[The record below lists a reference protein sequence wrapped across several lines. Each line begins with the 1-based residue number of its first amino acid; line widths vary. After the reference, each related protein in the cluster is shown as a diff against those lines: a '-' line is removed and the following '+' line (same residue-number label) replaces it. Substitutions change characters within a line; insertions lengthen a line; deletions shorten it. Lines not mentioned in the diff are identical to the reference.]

1 MSINVVFAIIV
12 TSLAT
17 FVSRFLGVLSSK
29 GIKETSKIFKWF
41 NCLAYAT
48 LSALVIRTLI
58 FPAGI
63 LDETSYLSR
72 FIVIILSLVV
82 FFASKKNY
90 VYATIFSAIC
100 MTVLNSFF

>member
-63 LDETSYLSR
+63 LDETSYISR

-90 VYATIFSAIC
+90 VYPTIFSAIS
-100 MTVLNSFF
+100 MSIINNYI

>member
-17 FVSRFLGVLSSK
+17 FVSRLLGVLSSK

-90 VYATIFSAIC
+90 VYPTFFSAIKW
-100 MTVLNSFF
+100 L